1 MTIATLRVAAGALL
15 GATAALWLSPAFAHA
30 VCGDRIFPATLAID
44 DPGVNDELALP
55 TLTYLP
61 QNSGGA
67 QEFDASFSWSKTI
80 TPNTALI
87 VSDGPTWQRLS
98 GSSWA
103 KGYGWGSLDTELQW
117 GNFCLP
123 DHELM
128 ATVGLD
134 VDWGR
139 TGTLSQY
146 APYNTYTP
154 VLDVG
159 KGFGDLPKSLN
170 ILRPIAVTAELSE
183 SLPGQSWTNGSP
195 NSTNLNWGFTIQYSL
210 PYYNSNVAEIDN
222 NFFKHL
228 IPIAEFA
235 FSKPLYNFAPGGNQT
250 TGSFQPGAVYLTD
263 KWQFAL
269 EAIVP
274 MNSASGRGTGVVGE
288 LDLYLDDLLPNTLG
302 KPIFQAGAPL

>member
-1 MTIATLRVAAGALL
+1 MTTLSSRAVAGALA
-15 GATAALWLSPAFAHA
+15 GAASVLWLSPAFAHA

-44 DPGVNDELALP
+44 DPGVGDELALP

-61 QNSGGA
+61 QNSSGA
-67 QEFDASFSWSKTI
+67 QEFDATFSWTKTI
-80 TPNTALI
+80 FSPNIGLT
-87 VSDGPTWQRLS
+87 VTDGPSWQKFS

-103 KGYGWGSLDTELQW
+103 SGYGWEGLNTELQW

-128 ATVGLD
+128 ATIGASIE
-134 VDWGR
+134 WAN
-139 TGTLSQY
+139 TGTGTQQ

-154 VLDVG
+154 VIDVG

-170 ILRPIAVTAELSE
+170 ILRPFAVTAELSE
-183 SLPGQSWTNGSP
+183 SLPGQSWTDGNQ

-210 PYYNSNVAEIDN
+210 PYYNSHVGEIDN
-222 NFFKHL
+222 SFFKHL

-235 FSKPLYNFAPGGNQT
+235 FSKPIYNFAPGSDQT
-250 TGSFQPGAVYLTD
+250 TGTFQPGVIYMAD
-263 KWQFAL
+263 QWQFAL

-274 MNSASGRGTGVVGE
+274 VNSASGRGVGVVGE
-288 LDLYLDDLLPNTLG
+288 MHFFFDDMFPNTLG
-302 KPIFQAGAPL
+302 KPIFTGGQL